1 MKKIAWLILLATSL
15 GACKNNTDTNQFV
28 VKGNIK
34 NAVNQKIYLEELFF
48 ADKAPEVIDTANV
61 ENGNF
66 EIKGTA
72 LSEGLYRMRLEK
84 DKGSFIFINDQSN
97 ITFTGDVQ
105 APSFKAVNFNTPIN
119 QRLKNF
125 VATADDQIVALNNQ
139 STTIKQY
146 VIKTDSAY
154 KAMLSQYDAAAI
166 AYQKY
171 IINYID
177 TCSNATLVMFALG
190 YTREIEPIKIEKT
203 VQGLTKRFPNNTVVA
218 GLVKEFNAMMEKAN
232 QQATPT
238 EADNSTIAIGNIA
251 PELNMPDVNGNMF
264 ALSQLKGKYVLID
277 FWASWCAPC
286 RAENPNVVKAYQAF
300 KDKNFTVLGVSLDK
314 DKNAWLTAI
323 KTDNLTWP
331 QISDLKWWNSAA
343 TSLYGLSSIP
353 FNVLVDVQGKIIA
366 TNLRGNDLEKK
377 LTEVLK

>member
-232 QQATPT
+232 KQATPS
-238 EADNSTIAIGNIA
+238 EVDNSTIAIGNIA

>member
-177 TCSNATLVMFALG
+177 TCSNTTLVMFALG

-232 QQATPT
+232 KQATPS
-238 EADNSTIAIGNIA
+238 EVDNSTIAIGNIA

>member
-66 EIKGTA
+66 ELKGTA

-232 QQATPT
+232 KQATPT

>member
-66 EIKGTA
+66 ELKGTA

>member
-1 MKKIAWLILLATSL
+1 MKKIAVLIIVATIF
-15 GACKNNTDTNQFV
+15 GACKNNNGTNEFV
-28 VKGNIK
+28 VKGQIK

-48 ADKAPEVIDTANV
+48 ADKAPEVIDTANIT
-61 ENGNF
+61 NGSF
-66 EIKGTA
+66 EITGTS
-72 LSEGLYRMRLEK
+72 LTEGLYRMRLEK

-97 ITFTGDVQ
+97 IAFTADVQ
-105 APSFKAVNFNTPIN
+105 AASFKDVNFNTPIN

-139 STTIKQY
+139 STSIKQY
-146 VIKTDSAY
+146 AVKTDSTY
-154 KAMLSQYDAAAI
+154 KAMLGKYDDAAI

-171 IINYID
+171 IVNYID

-203 VQGLTKRFPNNTVVA
+203 VQGLPKRFPNNTVVA
-218 GLVKEFNAMMEKAN
+218 SLVKEFNSMMEKAK
-232 QQATPT
+232 QPST
-238 EADNSTIAIGNIA
+238 EAASNITAVAIGNQA

-277 FWASWCAPC
+277 FWASWCSPC
-286 RAENPNVVKAYQAF
+286 RAENPNVVKAYNTF

-323 KTDNLTWP
+323 KADNLSWP

-353 FNVLVDVQGKIIA
+353 FNVLVDTQGKIIA
-366 TNLRGNDLEKK
+366 TNLRGADLEKK
-377 LTEVLK
+377 LAEILK

>member
-1 MKKIAWLILLATSL
+1 MV
-15 GACKNNTDTNQFV
+15 ACKNNSGTNAFV

-48 ADKAPEVIDTANV
+48 ADKAPEVIDTANI

-66 EIKGTA
+66 EITGA
-72 LSEGLYRMRLEK
+72 SLSEGLYRMRLEK
-84 DKGSFIFINDQSN
+84 DKGSFIFINDQNN
-97 ITFTGDVQ
+97 IAFTGDVQ
-105 APSFKAVNFNTPIN
+105 ATSFKAVNFNTPIN

-125 VATADDQIVALNNQ
+125 VAAADDQIVALNNQ
-139 STTIKQY
+139 STAIKQY
-146 VIKTDSAY
+146 AIKTDSTY

-190 YTREIEPIKIEKT
+190 YTREIEPSKIEKT
-203 VQGLTKRFPNNTVVA
+203 VQGLPKRFPNNTVVA
-218 GLVKEFNAMMEKAN
+218 SLVKEFNNMMEKAK
-232 QQATPT
+232 QQAAP
-238 EADNSTIAIGNIA
+238 ADNDNNAIAIGSQA
-251 PELNMPDVNGNMF
+251 PELNMPDVNGNML

-277 FWASWCAPC
+277 FWASWCSPC
-286 RAENPNVVKAYQAF
+286 RAENPNVVKAYATF

-323 KTDNLTWP
+323 KADNLTWP

-343 TSLYGLSSIP
+343 TSLYGLTSIP
-353 FNVLVDVQGKIIA
+353 FNVLVDTQGKIIA
-366 TNLRGNDLEKK
+366 TNLRGADLEKK